1 MTNRE
6 KNRSTIFAVEG
17 RPFYGTAIVLSI
29 ITAIAQCAWWTL
41 LLGGITAFIMYFFR
55 NPERTV
61 PEAAGAVIS
70 PADGK
75 IVQKR
80 LVTEDEHIGG
90 EAIKVSVFM
99 NVFNVHVNRSP
110 YKGIV
115 KKVHYYPGKFIN
127 ASLDKASEHNE
138 RNAVLIETEK
148 GKKLLFVQIA
158 GLVARR
164 IVCYVKEGDSLEK
177 GERFGLIRFGSRVDV
192 YFPPDSDIKVG
203 IGDKVVAG
211 ETILGVIKDGKKTV

>member
-1 MTNRE
+1 MDSRE

-17 RPFYGTAIVLSI
+17 RPFYGTLIAVTVIVAIG
-29 ITAIAQCAWWTL
+29 QCAWWTL
-41 LLGGITAFIMYFFR
+41 LLGGLTAFVMYFFR
-55 NPERTV
+55 NPERTI
-61 PEAAGAVIS
+61 PADEGAVIA
-70 PADGK
+70 PADGR
-75 IVQKR
+75 IVQR
-80 LVTEDEHIGG
+80 RHVQEDEFIGG

-110 YKGIV
+110 YKGTV
-115 KKVHYYPGKFIN
+115 KKVVYHHGKFLN

-138 RNAVLIETEK
+138 RNGVLMETDN

-164 IVCYVKEGDSLEK
+164 IVCYVSEGDKLEK

-192 YFPPDSDIKVG
+192 YFPPDSKIEVNL
-203 IGDKVVAG
+203 GDKVVAG
-211 ETILGVIKDGKKTV
+211 ETILGYID